1 MAEATERTSGK
12 VGKKLT
18 RRGFLKAAAIGAAA
32 AGAVA
37 AAPALLSHGASALTA
52 NEATPLPSVG
62 KRNPVVVYIRNA
74 AKGEIVIMSGTREY
88 VVKDSILASRLVAA
102 SMG

>member
-1 MAEATERTSGK
+1 MPEETEGTSAK

-37 AAPALLSHGASALTA
+37 AAPALLSQGAHAMTM
-52 NEATPLPSVG
+52 NEAKPLPSFG
-62 KRNPVVVYIRNA
+62 RGNPVVVYIRNA
-74 AKGEIVIMSGTREY
+74 SKGEIVIMSGTREY

>member
-1 MAEATERTSGK
+1 MTM
-12 VGKKLT
+12 
-18 RRGFLKAAAIGAAA
+18 
-32 AGAVA
+32 
-37 AAPALLSHGASALTA
+37 
-52 NEATPLPSVG
+52 NEAKPLPSFG
-62 KRNPVVVYIRNA
+62 RGNPVVVYIRNA